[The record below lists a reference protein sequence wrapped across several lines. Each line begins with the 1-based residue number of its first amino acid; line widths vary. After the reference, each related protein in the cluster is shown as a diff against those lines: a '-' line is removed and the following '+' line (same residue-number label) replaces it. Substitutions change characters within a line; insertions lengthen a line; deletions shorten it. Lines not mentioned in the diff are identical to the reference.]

1 MGRRADKK
9 AAKADAK
16 AEQKAAKNSKAAEF
30 SDSAMASV
38 RKGAHNAVD
47 TAEDFFG
54 TSKRKT
60 KKARK
65 KVDSAAVQ
73 AEKKLAKMGRRA
85 ERKAERVRAK
95 AARQVEKVTD
105 KLPD

>member
-1 MGRRADKK
+1 MGRRADRK
-9 AAKADAK
+9 AAKAEKK
-16 AEQKAAKNSKAAEF
+16 ATKKGKAAEF

-38 RKGAHNAVD
+38 RKGAHHAVD

-54 TSKRKT
+54 KSKRKT
-60 KKARK
+60 RKARK
-65 KVDSAAVQ
+65 KVDSAADK
-73 AEKKLAKMGRRA
+73 AEKKLARMSRKA

-95 AARQVEKVTD
+95 AARQVDKVTD